1 MLYHES
7 HGAGV
12 DVGVMDAAVF
22 SVGVLP
28 VGGTFVLL
36 TEASGFSWICDGPDG
51 EHKQFISDSQSWT
64 RFSTCLY
71 CRVTLKHNTTF
82 KTTKHQEVS
91 SCSELNLLPKQQTVS
106 LRVYY
111 SVYSMKAKASFLCTA
126 QFWGILGFS

>member
-1 MLYHES
+1 VLYHES

-51 EHKQFISDSQSWT
+51 EHTQFISDSQSWT
-64 RFSTCLY
+64 RFSTRLY
-71 CRVTLKHNTTF
+71 CRDNTAF

-91 SCSELNLLPKQQTVS
+91 SCSGLNLLPKQQTVS
-106 LRVYY
+106 LRVDY
-111 SVYSMKAKASFLCTA
+111 SVYSIKAKASFLCTA
-126 QFWGILGFS
+126 QFWGIFGFS

>member
-51 EHKQFISDSQSWT
+51 EHTNSLSVILSHGPASAHVYTAGTTPPLKQ
-64 RFSTCLY
+64 
-71 CRVTLKHNTTF
+71 
-82 KTTKHQEVS
+82 
-91 SCSELNLLPKQQTVS
+91 LNIK
-106 LRVYY
+106 
-111 SVYSMKAKASFLCTA
+111 K
-126 QFWGILGFS
+126 